1 MQRQH
6 QRAAVRQRRLGA
18 ADLRHAGQEG
28 EDVAIMLRQRGTHR
42 AGHRLGQIARVGD
55 IARRVADLHREHAA
69 GAFDHDRVQQA
80 GQTRAI
86 RSRRHGDQPQLRP
99 QHALEIAAQRECQ
112 VGFQRALVHLV
123 ENHGGDAVQ
132 SLIGQ
137 QATDQ
142 QAFGD
147 DLDASG

>member
-28 EDVAIMLRQRGTHR
+28 EDVAVMLRQRGTHR

-69 GAFDHDRVQQA
+69 GAFDHVRVHQA

-86 RSRRHGDQPQLRP
+86 RGCRHRNQPQLRA
-99 QHALEIAAQRECQ
+99 QHALEIEAQRERQ
-112 VGFQRALVHLV
+112 VGFQGALVHLV
-123 ENHGGDAVQ
+123 EDHGGDAVQ
-132 SLIGQ
+132 PWIGL
-137 QATDQ
+137 QA
-142 QAFGD
+142 A
-147 DLDASG
+147 DAAGLR